1 MGSSISFAKLDMDT
15 DGKLTGREK
24 FPIVGNRISLSVA
37 EQIQKE
43 FAGLF
48 SHWDCLDKAKIV
60 TKHIRDSQIVVG
72 SLNLASSDMTS
83 LYGHEF
89 HPPYEFHA
97 WVMDGPFIIDM
108 ALPGVIQKGL
118 TTFDSIGA
126 FLVGREPVILAGTP
140 EHRNLG

>member
-97 WVMDGPFIIDM
+97 WGYGWAFYYRHGPAGSNSKRSDYLRFNRS
-108 ALPGVIQKGL
+108 LPC
-118 TTFDSIGA
+118 
-126 FLVGREPVILAGTP
+126 R
-140 EHRNLG
+140 